1 MERRPHDGEK
11 NINERSR
18 RSASGAGTIRDNLER
33 YRSDSVSAVKARQSE
48 RRRSARLRREEE
60 ELLKRQKRKKLII
73 RLAIVAFVVV
83 ICIAGFLF
91 TYRVFYDEP
100 LDEESTEKVEI
111 TIPEGGIS
119 DDEVAKM
126 LSDAGVI
133 KDVGLYK
140 LRTFI
145 YDAAYVPG
153 TYEVSAAYTTEKI
166 INILSGYDYSNGLMV
181 E

>member
-1 MERRPHDGEK
+1 MERRPHDGER
-11 NINERSR
+11 NQTDRYLRN
-18 RSASGAGTIRDNLER
+18 GTGTIRDNLER
-33 YRSDSVSAVKARQSE
+33 NRSDSVSDIKARQSE
-48 RRRSARLRREEE
+48 RRRTARMRREEE
-60 ELLKRQKRKKLII
+60 ELLKRTKRKKLII
-73 RLAIVAFVVV
+73 RLAVVV
-83 ICIAGFLF
+83 FVILICVAGFLF

-100 LDEESTEKVEI
+100 LDEEDTKKVEI

-119 DDEVAKM
+119 DEEVAKM

-133 KDVGLYK
+133 KDTGLYK

-153 TYEVSAAYTTEKI
+153 TYEVSPSYTTEKI